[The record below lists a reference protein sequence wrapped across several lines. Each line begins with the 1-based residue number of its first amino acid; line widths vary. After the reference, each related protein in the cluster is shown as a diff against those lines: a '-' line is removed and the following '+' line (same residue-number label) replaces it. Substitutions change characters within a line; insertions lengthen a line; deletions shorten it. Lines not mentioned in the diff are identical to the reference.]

1 MQPVWD
7 LSKAAGENTP
17 SRARICINGLWRWQP
32 AQTSDS
38 QAPSN
43 HWGFFK
49 VPGCW
54 PGITD
59 YMQKD
64 FQTVW
69 AHPAWKNEKLGN
81 LTAAWYER
89 TINIP
94 KNWDGRRIAL
104 SIDYLNS
111 FAVVYLDGTRC
122 GELRFP
128 GGEFD
133 LSKNLRPGSTQV
145 LSLLVIAM
153 PLKGVMLSYADSNSA
168 REVKGKVER
177 RGLCGDVY
185 LVSTP
190 QGPRMSDTRVETSV
204 RRGKIQIGATLE
216 GLKAGASYS
225 LQAQIRQ
232 GPTVIKEFN
241 SKLFADNGP
250 FTFAQEWKPEKFW
263 DTHTPTN
270 QYELTL
276 SLMEGGARVLDTG
289 FPVSFGFREFWID
302 GRDFYLNGSRIY
314 LCAVPLDNAQVGA
327 ALTTYAGARES
338 LQRLKS
344 IGINFVYT
352 HNYGCEPGSH
362 LGFEEI
368 LRAADDV
375 GMLVSMTQPHFS
387 HYDWKSPDAE
397 KTNGYLRHAEFY
409 ARVVQNHPSVVA
421 YAMSHNATGYEE
433 DMNPDLIDGIHDPR
447 DQWSSRNA
455 KLALRAEALVK
466 QLDSTRVIYHHASG
480 NLGSMHAIN
489 FYPNFVPVQELSDW
503 FEHWATT
510 GVKPV
515 FTCEF
520 GAPFTWD
527 WTMYRGWYK
536 GQREFGS
543 AQVPWE
549 YCLAEWNS
557 QSIGDSAF
565 KISKAEAANLRWE
578 AKQFRSGK
586 GWHRWDYPN
595 AVGSPVFDEQYPV
608 FAMYLND
615 NWRSFRT
622 WGVSAISPWEY
633 GVFWKLRP
641 GVERARKDLKVDWE
655 KLQRPGFSPDY
666 IDQQYERMDLA
677 HGLADWV
684 PTAAAT
690 ALLRNNG
697 PLLAWIA
704 GKAQHFTSK
713 DHLFTPGETIE
724 KQIVIINN
732 SRETV
737 SGKVSWTFS
746 PLGSERNQEFTLQT
760 GNQQRVPLIIPLPD
774 TLAPGPYEIRA
785 EIRFSTGEVQRDNLS
800 VQVLPRTR
808 NAPAAGRIGLFDPKG
823 QTATHLKRLGARF
836 ELIDPTSELASFDTV
851 IIGKEALT
859 VEGKAPDL
867 GRVRKGLKVIV
878 FEQTAEV
885 LEKRLGFRVAEY
897 GLRNLFPRVPEHPL
911 LAGIGREAWR
921 DWRGAATLI
930 PPKLDYSLH
939 PRYGPTVNWCSIPVT
954 RLWRCGNWG
963 NVASV
968 LIEKPARGNFLP
980 ILDGGYSLQ
989 YSPLLEYREGKGL
1002 ILFSQLDLTGR
1013 TENEPAADALT
1024 RNLLSYV
1031 AGWKPGPVREAFY
1044 AGYPEGR
1051 KHLEAA
1057 GFAIGK
1063 YQGGKLSQKDV
1074 LIVGPNG
1081 ISSIVESKGEIDA
1094 WRKSGGKVVAL
1105 GLSQDEMDRLVSPRI
1120 QFQKAEHIATWFEP
1134 LKFGSLLDGIGPAD
1148 LHNRDPRGYL
1158 LVDSGARPL
1167 GDGLLAETGDESIA
1181 LCQFL
1186 PWEFAQDKQANLK
1199 RTFRRASFSLTRL
1212 LANVGVESASP
1223 ILDRLTNPMTSF
1235 DLEKRW
1241 RRGLYLDQPEEW
1253 DDPYRFFR
1261 W

>member
-1 MQPVWD
+1 MW
-7 LSKAAGENTP
+7 S
-17 SRARICINGLWRWQP
+17 
-32 AQTSDS
+32 
-38 QAPSN
+38 
-43 HWGFFK
+43 
-49 VPGCW
+49 
-54 PGITD
+54 
-59 YMQKD
+59 
-64 FQTVW
+64 
-69 AHPAWKNEKLGN
+69 HPAWKNEKLGT

-89 TINIP
+89 TINVP
-94 KNWDGRRIAL
+94 GSWQGRRMAL
-104 SIDYLNS
+104 SMDYLNS
-111 FAVVYLDGTRC
+111 FAVVFLDGTRC

-128 GGEFD
+128 GGELD
-133 LSKNLRPGSTQV
+133 LSSNLRPGATQV
-145 LSLLVIAM
+145 LSILTIAM

-177 RGLCGDVY
+177 RGLCGDVF

-190 QGPRMSDTRVETSV
+190 EGPRIRDTKVETSV
-204 RRGKIQIGATLE
+204 RRGEIEIGATLE
-216 GLKAGASYS
+216 GLKAGTSYS
-225 LQAQIRQ
+225 VRAQIRQ
-232 GPTVIKEFN
+232 GSTLVKEFS
-241 SKLFADNGP
+241 SKSVAQNGQ
-250 FTFAQEWKPEKFW
+250 FSFSEQWRPEKLW
-263 DTHTPTN
+263 DVHTPTN
-270 QYELTL
+270 QFQVTL
-276 SLMEGGARVLDTG
+276 SLIEAGLGTVDTG
-289 FPVSFGFREFWID
+289 YPVSFGFREFWID

-327 ALTTYAGARES
+327 ALATYEGARES
-338 LQRLKS
+338 LLRLKS

-352 HNYGCEPGSH
+352 HNYSCEPGSH

-387 HYDWKSPDAE
+387 HYDWKSADAE
-397 KTNGYLRHAEFY
+397 KTNGYLQHAEFY
-409 ARVVQNHPSVVA
+409 ARAVRNHPSVVA

-433 DMNPDLIDGIHDPR
+433 DMNPDMIDGIHEPR

-455 KLALRAEALVK
+455 KQALRAEAIVK
-466 QLDSTRVIYHHASG
+466 ALDPTRIVYHHASG

-515 FTCEF
+515 FTCEY

-536 GQREFGS
+536 GERNFGS

-549 YCLAEWNS
+549 YCVAEWNS
-557 QSIGDSAF
+557 QFFGDSAF

-578 AKQFRSGK
+578 AKQFRTGK

-595 AVGSPVFDEQYPV
+595 AVGSPVFDENYPV

-641 GVERARKDLKVDWE
+641 GVARGRKELKVDWQN
-655 KLQRPGFSPDY
+655 LQRPGFSPDY

-677 HGLADWV
+677 FERSDWA
-684 PTAAAT
+684 PTVAAT

-713 DHLFTPGETIE
+713 DHLYIAGEKME
-724 KQIVIINN
+724 KQLIVINN

-737 SGKVSWTFS
+737 SGKVIWRFGPSS
-746 PLGSERNQEFTLQT
+746 SLQLGEGEFTLQT
-760 GNQQRVPLIIPLPD
+760 GSQYHMPLNITVPKD
-774 TLAPGPYEIRA
+774 LAAGQYEIKA
-785 EIRFSTGEVQRDNLS
+785 QVRFDTGEILRDIFT
-800 VQVLPRTR
+800 VQVLPQPKSKRI
-808 NAPAAGRIGLFDPKG
+808 PARIGLFDPKG
-823 QTATHLKRLGARF
+823 QTATHLKRLGAKF
-836 ELIDPTSELASFDTV
+836 ELIESTSDLASFETV
-851 IIGKEALT
+851 VIGKEALT

-897 GLRNLFPRVPEHPL
+897 GLRNVFPRVPEHPL
-911 LAGIGREAWR
+911 LAGIGKAECR
-921 DWRGAATLI
+921 DWRGAATLL
-930 PPKLDYSLH
+930 PPRLDYTLR

-954 RLWRCGNWG
+954 KLWRCGNWG

-968 LIEKPARGNFLP
+968 LIEKPARGDFLP
-980 ILDGGYSLQ
+980 ILEGGYSLQ

-1031 AGWKPGPVREAFY
+1031 AGWKPAPVRQAFY
-1044 AGYPEGR
+1044 AGDPEGR
-1051 KHLEAA
+1051 KFLEAA
-1057 GFAIGK
+1057 GFAFGK
-1063 YQGGKLSQKDV
+1063 YHGGKLSKTDL

-1081 ISSIVESKGEIDA
+1081 STSIVESNADIDA
-1094 WRKSGGKVVAL
+1094 WQKGGGKLVAL
-1105 GLSQDEMDRLVSPRI
+1105 GLNQDEMDRLVSPRI
-1120 QFQKAEHIATWFEP
+1120 RFRRAEHIATWFEP
-1134 LKFGSLLDGIGPAD
+1134 AKLGSPMEGIGPAD
-1148 LHNRDPRGYL
+1148 LHNRDPRDYW
-1158 LVDSGARPL
+1158 LVDAGARPL
-1167 GDGLLAETGDESIA
+1167 GDGLLAETDDDSVF

-1199 RTFRRASFSLTRL
+1199 RTFRRASFALTRL
-1212 LANVGVESASP
+1212 LTNLGVESGSP
-1223 ILDRLTNPMTSF
+1223 IVDRLTNAMTPF

-1241 RRGLYLDQPEEW
+1241 KRGLYLDQPEEW